1 MDHGDYFACYES
13 RPRIDEWAIVGV
25 FSPYQAPECREM
37 RMTGKVYNHPRF
49 SDGEVVT
56 TSRVVSSSGT
66 TVETYNTTYDL
77 GRMSEEYKEWCSS
90 MGIDVDSSAPVK
102 FFFRS

>member
-1 MDHGDYFACYES
+1 MDHGDYFACYE
-13 RPRIDEWAIVGV
+13 PQVHLDDWAIVGEAN
-25 FSPYQAPECREM
+25 PYQAPECRVM
-37 RMTGKVYNHPRF
+37 QLTGKVYNHPRF
-49 SDGEVVT
+49 SNGEVVT